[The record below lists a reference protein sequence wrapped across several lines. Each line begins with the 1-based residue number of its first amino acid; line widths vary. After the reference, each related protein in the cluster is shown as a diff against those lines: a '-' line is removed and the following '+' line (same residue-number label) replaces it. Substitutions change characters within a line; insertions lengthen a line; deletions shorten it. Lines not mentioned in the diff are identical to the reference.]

1 MRLIHRVI
9 IILSAAVLTMLVGNA
24 LILHLFVG
32 GEFRSLEN
40 GLAVRNAD
48 RAADAV
54 SNDLAHLRSSA
65 LDWATWDSSYA
76 FMRGDNVEEFIEQ
89 NLMLQSFQGIQVNL
103 MYFLRLDG
111 TVMWGAIH
119 DLESGDG
126 IELPEFP
133 EYRLPPD
140 LFALF
145 RQDEVAEGGNENGK
159 KARSGILMTER
170 GPMLVVSA
178 PVHRAD
184 GTGDAAG
191 ILVMG
196 RFLDGALIEQLG
208 RQVHAPFTLNPV
220 GQRQSPSAVQEPTGE
235 IVADDDDLEGRGP
248 PSVTVDE
255 DRLRVERVL
264 DDIAG
269 KPVLVL
275 ETTYAR
281 SISAAGNSMVNCV
294 LALMGGVLGVTGLA
308 ILLMLNRTVLK
319 PVARLMDRVLEARGI
334 TGRPVVE
341 ADTEADA
348 TAMDGDSDEITI
360 LSAEFERT
368 MNQLEETRNRLV
380 EQSFYTGAAE
390 LVGGM
395 THNVRNALTPISIKL
410 WHIGRA
416 LDMAHLDKMGAAVGR
431 VAEVTADRPDC
442 ALAITYLKAC
452 MEHLRASHSTI
463 ETDIGV
469 IGDQATQI
477 EQIFYDHERFSRA
490 KRQVETIDVIRV
502 IEEAAK
508 LLQHG
513 DKTGIEIDS
522 EVGRLPSI
530 RGHHIVLTQVF
541 GNLVVNAE
549 EAILAGG
556 NGNGNG
562 SGKGKITIKGRVVAC
577 DGSDM
582 VELHF
587 TDDGQGIPE
596 DKLDRI
602 FERGYSTRRAHSGGI
617 GLHWC
622 ANSLAGMGGGI
633 WAMSD
638 GVGKGA
644 TIVVRLPVKKRVFRF
659 DELRES
665 A

>member
-24 LILHLFVG
+24 LILLLFVG

-145 RQDEVAEGGNENGK
+145 RQDEVAEGENESGK
-159 KARSGILMTER
+159 QVRSGILMTEK

-184 GTGDAAG
+184 GTG

-196 RFLDGALIEQLG
+196 RFLDGSLIEQLG
-208 RQVHAPFTLNPV
+208 RQVHAPFTLNPI
-220 GQRQSPSAVQEPTGE
+220 GQRQSSSKVQEPTGE

-248 PSVTVDE
+248 PSVIVDE

-281 SISAAGNSMVNCV
+281 SISAAGNSMVDCV

-334 TGRPVVE
+334 TGRPAVE

-348 TAMDGDSDEITI
+348 TAMDGGSDEIAI

-368 MNQLEETRNRLV
+368 MNQLEETCNRLV

-431 VAEVTADRPDC
+431 VAEVTADWPDC

-513 DKTGIEIDS
+513 DKTGIEIDP

-556 NGNGNG
+556 NGNGN
-562 SGKGKITIKGRVVAC
+562 GKGKITIKGRVVAC